1 MTSFNFA
8 STNLR
13 PLRLPGAVT
22 PGEPSQG
29 NDGPGRPPFLVAN
42 LENVEIAFAA
52 WSAVQRSRRAER
64 SMRRLRG
71 CSGLRITKAGGRS

>member
-1 MTSFNFA
+1 MTSFNSA
-8 STNLR
+8 STNLGL
-13 PLRLPGAVT
+13 LRLPGAVT
-22 PGEPSQG
+22 PG
-29 NDGPGRPPFLVAN
+29 GPLRATMDLAGHLLLVAN

-71 CSGLRITKAGGRS
+71 SIGLCITKAGGRS